1 MKNLAVRTLTGAV
14 YVLLLIGC
22 TVWSPVASFLFFSL
36 LTVAVLAEFAVL
48 VNSRTE
54 ARINIP
60 INSLAGF
67 LLVSAV
73 WLSCVGSPDAHK
85 CFALYGAL
93 LLYIMVSELYR
104 NAKSPLQ
111 DWALAFASQIYIAVP
126 FSMLPL
132 LWFHAVS
139 VGLRL
144 GSLRVSVDER
154 YGGLSRGLWLVALFS
169 CQAFP
174 THLSQEIVGR

>member
-36 LTVAVLAEFAVL
+36 LTVAVLSEFAVL

-73 WLSCVGSPDAHK
+73 WL
-85 CFALYGAL
+85 
-93 LLYIMVSELYR
+93 
-104 NAKSPLQ
+104 
-111 DWALAFASQIYIAVP
+111 
-126 FSMLPL
+126 
-132 LWFHAVS
+132 
-139 VGLRL
+139 
-144 GSLRVSVDER
+144 
-154 YGGLSRGLWLVALFS
+154 
-169 CQAFP
+169 
-174 THLSQEIVGR
+174 